1 VRHDDGSDR
10 VVIADSVTE
19 ELRSDILEGVFMPG
33 ERLIELQLSERY
45 DCGRA
50 AVREALVQL
59 ESEGLV
65 ERQANRGAIVRR
77 VSIAEAIEITEAR
90 SALES
95 LITARATRR
104 ATDDDKTE
112 LKQIIAD
119 MRDAV
124 GSDDAVGYSNLNL
137 RLHHKLRTMS
147 QHRVAN
153 EMVENLRNRAVQNQ
167 YRLSLMPG
175 RQAVSLEQHA
185 AIVDA
190 VVSGDEAA
198 AATAMTAHL
207 SSVIDVLSQWGD
219 AR

>member
-1 VRHDDGSDR
+1 MVM
-10 VVIADSVTE
+10 ADSVTE
-19 ELRSDILEGVFMPG
+19 ELRSDILGGVFMPG

-95 LITARATRR
+95 LITARAARM
-104 ATDDDKTE
+104 ATDDDRVH
-112 LKQIIAD
+112 LKEIIAD

-124 GSDDAVGYSNLNL
+124 ASDDAARYSDLNL
-137 RLHHKLRTMS
+137 QLHHKLRTMS
-147 QHRVAN
+147 RHAVAN

-167 YRLSLMPG
+167 YRLALMPG

-190 VVSGDEAA
+190 VVAADEDAA
-198 AATAMTAHL
+198 AAAMTEHL
-207 SSVIDVLSQWGD
+207 SSVIAVLSQWGD

>member
-1 VRHDDGSDR
+1 MVM
-10 VVIADSVTE
+10 ADSVTE
-19 ELRSDILEGVFMPG
+19 ELRRDILGGVFMPG

-45 DCGRA
+45 ECGRA

-77 VSIAEAIEITEAR
+77 VSISEAIEITEAR

-95 LITARATRR
+95 LITARAARR
-104 ATDDDKTE
+104 ATDDDKVQ
-112 LKQIIAD
+112 LKQIITD
-119 MRDAV
+119 MHTAVEDNDAP
-124 GSDDAVGYSNLNL
+124 GYSDLNV
-137 RLHHKLRTMS
+137 RLHEMLRTMS
-147 QHRVAN
+147 QHVVAN
-153 EMVENLRNRAVQNQ
+153 EMVEKLRNRAVQNQ

-190 VVSGDEAA
+190 VVAADEDAA
-198 AATAMTAHL
+198 AQAMTAHL
-207 SSVIDVLSQWGD
+207 NSVIDVLSQWED

>member
-1 VRHDDGSDR
+1 MVMTE
-10 VVIADSVTE
+10 SVTE
-19 ELRSDILEGVFMPG
+19 VLRSDILGGVFMPG

-45 DCGRA
+45 DSGRA

-65 ERQANRGAIVRR
+65 DRQANRGAIVRR

-95 LITARATRR
+95 LITARAARK
-104 ATDDDKTE
+104 ATEDDKVR
-112 LKQIIAD
+112 LKEIIAD

-124 GSDDAVGYSNLNL
+124 AGDDAAQYSDLNL
-137 RLHHKLRTMS
+137 QLHHKLRTMS
-147 QHRVAN
+147 GHDVAN

-167 YRLSLMPG
+167 YRLALMPG
-175 RQAVSLEQHA
+175 RQEVSLEQHA

-190 VVSGDEAA
+190 VVAGDEDAA
-198 AATAMTAHL
+198 AGAMTVHL

>member
-1 VRHDDGSDR
+1 MVMTE
-10 VVIADSVTE
+10 SVTE
-19 ELRSDILEGVFMPG
+19 VLRSDILGGVFMPG

-45 DCGRA
+45 DSGRA

-65 ERQANRGAIVRR
+65 DRQANRGAIVRR

-95 LITARATRR
+95 LITARAARK
-104 ATDDDKTE
+104 ATEDDKVR
-112 LKQIIAD
+112 LKEIIAD

-124 GSDDAVGYSNLNL
+124 AGDDAAQYSDLNL
-137 RLHHKLRTMS
+137 QLHHKLRTMS
-147 QHRVAN
+147 GHDVAN

-167 YRLSLMPG
+167 YRLALMPG
-175 RQAVSLEQHA
+175 RQEVSLEQHA

-190 VVSGDEAA
+190 VVAGDEDAA
-198 AATAMTAHL
+198 AAAMTVHL

>member
-1 VRHDDGSDR
+1 MG
-10 VVIADSVTE
+10 DSVTE
-19 ELRSDILEGVFMPG
+19 ELRSDILGGVFMPG

-95 LITARATRR
+95 LITARAARM
-104 ATDDDKTE
+104 ATDDDRVH
-112 LKQIIAD
+112 LKEIIAD

-124 GSDDAVGYSNLNL
+124 ASDDAARYSDLNL
-137 RLHHKLRTMS
+137 QLHHKLRTMS
-147 QHRVAN
+147 RHAVAN

-167 YRLSLMPG
+167 YRLALMPG

-190 VVSGDEAA
+190 VVAADEDAA
-198 AATAMTAHL
+198 AAAMTEHL
-207 SSVIDVLSQWGD
+207 SSVIAVLSQWGD

>member
-1 VRHDDGSDR
+1 MT
-10 VVIADSVTE
+10 DSVTE
-19 ELRSDILEGVFMPG
+19 GLRSDILGGVFMPG

-45 DCGRA
+45 ECGRA

-104 ATDDDKTE
+104 ATDEDKTE

-124 GSDDAVGYSNLNL
+124 EGDEAVRYSDLNL
-137 RLHHKLRTMS
+137 QLHHKLRTMS
-147 QHRVAN
+147 EHRVAN

-198 AATAMTAHL
+198 AAVAMTAHL

>member
-1 VRHDDGSDR
+1 MVM
-10 VVIADSVTE
+10 ADSVTE
-19 ELRSDILEGVFMPG
+19 ELRSDILGGVFMPG

-95 LITARATRR
+95 LITARAARM
-104 ATDDDKTE
+104 ATDDDRVH
-112 LKQIIAD
+112 LKEIIAD

-124 GSDDAVGYSNLNL
+124 ASDDAARYSDLNL
-137 RLHHKLRTMS
+137 QLHHKLRTMS
-147 QHRVAN
+147 RHAVAN

-167 YRLSLMPG
+167 YRLALMPG

-190 VVSGDEAA
+190 VVAADEDAA
-198 AATAMTAHL
+198 AAAMTEHL
-207 SSVIDVLSQWGD
+207 SSVIAVLSQGGD

>member
-1 VRHDDGSDR
+1 M
-10 VVIADSVTE
+10 ADSVTD
-19 ELRSDILEGVFMPG
+19 ELRADILGGVFMPG

-77 VSIAEAIEITEAR
+77 VSINEAIEITEAR

-95 LITARATRR
+95 LITARAARK
-104 ATDDDKTE
+104 ATDADKVQ
-112 LKQIIAD
+112 LKEIIAE
-119 MRDAV
+119 MRSAV
-124 GSDDAVGYSNLNL
+124 ANDDAARYSDLNL
-137 RLHHKLRTMS
+137 RLHQKLRTMS
-147 QHRVAN
+147 QHVVAN

-167 YRLSLMPG
+167 YRLALMPG

-190 VVSGDEAA
+190 VVGADEEAA
-198 AATAMTAHL
+198 AAAMTAHL
-207 SSVIDVLSQWGD
+207 SSVIDVLGQWGD

>member
-1 VRHDDGSDR
+1 M
-10 VVIADSVTE
+10 ADSVTE
-19 ELRSDILEGVFMPG
+19 ELRSDILGGVFMPG

-95 LITARATRR
+95 LIAARATRR

-112 LKQIIAD
+112 LKEIVAD

-124 GSDDAVGYSNLNL
+124 ANDDAVRYSNLNL
-137 RLHHKLRTMS
+137 QLHHKLRTMS

-190 VVSGDEAA
+190 VVAADEEAA
-198 AATAMTAHL
+198 AAAMTTHL